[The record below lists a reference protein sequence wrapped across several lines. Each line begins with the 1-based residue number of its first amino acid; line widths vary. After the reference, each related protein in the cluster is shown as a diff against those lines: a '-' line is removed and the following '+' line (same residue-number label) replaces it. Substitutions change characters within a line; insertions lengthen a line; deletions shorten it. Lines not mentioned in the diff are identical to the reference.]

1 VIVTAAVLLLILAAM
16 LAGFAAFYAY
26 SRTPAWR
33 TSETR
38 MATMRLLV
46 ILGPMFGARF
56 ENPPP
61 DRPAVMGPGPDPQG
75 LDPRAPRIGRG
86 EAVSD
91 EAAGGLAESS
101 LQSAGER
108 EEDLGS

>member
-1 VIVTAAVLLLILAAM
+1 VNVTAAVFLLVLAAM
-16 LAGFAAFYAY
+16 LGGFVAFYLY
-26 SRTPAWR
+26 SRSPAWR

-61 DRPAVMGPGPDPQG
+61 DRPAVMGSGPDPQDQ
-75 LDPRAPRIGRG
+75 DPRAPRIG
-86 EAVSD
+86 
-91 EAAGGLAESS
+91 
-101 LQSAGER
+101 
-108 EEDLGS
+108 

>member
-1 VIVTAAVLLLILAAM
+1 MNVTAAVFLLVLAAM
-16 LAGFAAFYAY
+16 LGGFVAFYLY
-26 SRTPAWR
+26 SRSPAWR

-61 DRPAVMGPGPDPQG
+61 DRPAVMGPGPDPQDQ
-75 LDPRAPRIGRG
+75 DPRAPRIG
-86 EAVSD
+86 
-91 EAAGGLAESS
+91 
-101 LQSAGER
+101 
-108 EEDLGS
+108 

>member
-1 VIVTAAVLLLILAAM
+1 VIAAAVLLGVFVALLCA
-16 LAGFAAFYAY
+16 FAAFYLY

-46 ILGPMFGARF
+46 IIGPMFGARF

-61 DRPAVMGPGPDPQG
+61 DRPAVTGPGPDPQDQ
-75 LDPRAPRIGRG
+75 DPRAPRIH
-86 EAVSD
+86 
-91 EAAGGLAESS
+91 
-101 LQSAGER
+101 
-108 EEDLGS
+108 

>member
-1 VIVTAAVLLLILAAM
+1 MIAAAVLLGVLVALLGA
-16 LAGFAAFYAY
+16 FVAFYLY

-46 ILGPMFGARF
+46 IIGPMFGARF

-61 DRPAVMGPGPDPQG
+61 DRPAVMGEGPDPAVE
-75 LDPRAPRIGRG
+75 DPKAPRIGQG
-86 EAVSD
+86 EDSR
-91 EAAGGLAESS
+91 SRS
-101 LQSAGER
+101 
-108 EEDLGS
+108 

>member
-1 VIVTAAVLLLILAAM
+1 VTAAAVLAGVFIALLAA
-16 LAGFAAFYAY
+16 FVAFYLY

-46 ILGPMFGARF
+46 IIGPMFGARF

-61 DRPAVMGPGPDPQG
+61 DRPAVTGPPGPDEKE
-75 LDPRAPRIGRG
+75 DPLAPRI
-86 EAVSD
+86 SD
-91 EAAGGLAESS
+91 S
-101 LQSAGER
+101 ER
-108 EEDLGS
+108 

>member
-1 VIVTAAVLLLILAAM
+1 VNVTAAVLLLVLAAM
-16 LAGFAAFYAY
+16 VAGFVAFYAY

-61 DRPAVMGPGPDPQG
+61 DRPAVTGPGPDP
-75 LDPRAPRIGRG
+75 LDEDPRAPRIGQGR
-86 EAVSD
+86 AVSD
-91 EAAGGLAESS
+91 EGADGLGESS
-101 LQSAGER
+101 SIPRVSAER
-108 EEDLGS
+108 T